1 MSRMQPME
9 DILRRAA
16 GIRLAIFDVDGV
28 LTDGGLVLLDNGD
41 ECKVFNVC
49 DGQGLVM
56 LRDSGIELS
65 IITGRRSQVVQ
76 ERMSALGMRHIYQG
90 HEDKLE
96 ALEDLLEKLE
106 LSPEAVAYMGD
117 DLPDLP
123 VLRRVGLAVTVAN
136 ADPLV
141 QANVHWQSRHTGGH
155 GAVREFAEL
164 LLRAQGKLDAIHER
178 YLR

>member
-1 MSRMQPME
+1 MQ
-9 DILRRAA
+9 DLLRRAA
-16 GIRLAIFDVDGV
+16 AIRLVIFDVDGV

-41 ECKVFNVC
+41 ECKVFNVR

-56 LRDSGIELS
+56 LRDNGMELS

-76 ERMSALGMRHIYQG
+76 DRMAGLGMRHIYQG
-90 HEDKLE
+90 QEDKLA

-106 LSPEAVAYMGD
+106 LSPQAVAYMGD

-123 VLRRVGLAVTVAN
+123 VLRRVGLAATVAN

-141 QANVHWQSRHTGGH
+141 REHVHWQSRHAGGH

-164 LLRAQGKLDAIHER
+164 LLRAQGKLDAIHAQ